1 MFEQLKSVG
10 KKRLIIGIVAL
21 LMMIASAVFVIVYAA
36 SGAG

>member
-1 MFEQLKSVG
+1 MFDGLKGVS
-10 KKRLIIGIVAL
+10 KKRLIIGILAV